1 MINYLKVNFKVRT
14 SLAFITSLLQS
25 INIDHL
31 AKSFLLPLLKI
42 KAEENQRNIQNED
55 FHKMLFLNCHLG
67 VTYVHCKQQC
77 GSQLKVSFHIFK
89 NKKK

>member
-42 KAEENQRNIQNED
+42 KAEEN
-55 FHKMLFLNCHLG
+55 
-67 VTYVHCKQQC
+67 
-77 GSQLKVSFHIFK
+77 
-89 NKKK
+89 